1 MIGSIAKAS
10 DVEPVASQDRERQ
23 LSPLIGWLIEV
34 VADSP
39 SFALESALI
48 YFATEIQDSITAE
61 A

>member
-1 MIGSIAKAS
+1 MTGSIAKAS
-10 DVEPVASQDRERQ
+10 DVEPAASQDRDGESR
-23 LSPLIGWLIEV
+23 LIGWLIDLV
-34 VADSP
+34 TDSP